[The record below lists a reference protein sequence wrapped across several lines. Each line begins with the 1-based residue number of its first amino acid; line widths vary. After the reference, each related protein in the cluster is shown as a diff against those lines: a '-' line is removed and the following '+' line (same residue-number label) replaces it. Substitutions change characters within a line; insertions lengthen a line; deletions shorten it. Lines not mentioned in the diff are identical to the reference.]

1 MFPNQNAIFERLEL
15 TKKLG
20 LVSEYLVSWTGRS
33 GHLTPKVMVWRNEET
48 PNEVLQLYVVM
59 LLRGFVQSRRISVVA
74 D

>member
-15 TKKLG
+15 TKKFG

-33 GHLTPKVMVWRNEET
+33 GHLTPKVTVWRNEET
-48 PNEVLQLYVVM
+48 PNEVLQFYIVM
-59 LLRGFVQSRRISVVA
+59 LLRGFVESRRVSVVA